1 MSRVFRLCFC
11 YRFWWNVIRLNCSSN
26 IRLLN
31 STPLRHCRFLGD
43 LLRTVKSSE
52 LLVHSFSVLVSIP
65 CFNMRSSSYSHM
77 AICGLYNDIAN
88 LRIVTG
94 TRLVSIANE
103 TILDIQ
109 WNSFTEPRFVMQVII
124 KHNPHFSNSEGLSF
138 AALRLTKQ
146 RVKRQYF
153 RFQIS

>member
-11 YRFWWNVIRLNCSSN
+11 YRFWRNVIRLNCSSN
-26 IRLLN
+26 IGLLN
-31 STPLRHCRFLGD
+31 STPLRHCRFLGG
-43 LLRTVKSSE
+43 LLRKVKPSE

-65 CFNMRSSSYSHM
+65 CFNTWSSSCSPT
-77 AICGLYNDIAN
+77 AICEIYNDIAN
-88 LRIVTG
+88 LQIVTS
-94 TRLVSIANE
+94 TCLVSIANE
-103 TILDIQ
+103 SILDIQ

>member
-11 YRFWWNVIRLNCSSN
+11 YRFWRNVIRLNCSSN

-31 STPLRHCRFLGD
+31 STPLRHCRFLGG
-43 LLRTVKSSE
+43 LLHKVRPSE
-52 LLVHSFSVLVSIP
+52 LPVHSFSVLVSIP
-65 CFNMRSSSYSHM
+65 CFSIWSSSYSPM

-88 LRIVTG
+88 LRIVTS
-94 TRLVSIANE
+94 TSLVSIANE
-103 TILDIQ
+103 SILDIQ
-109 WNSFTEPRFVMQVII
+109 WNSFTEPRFVMQVFI
-124 KHNPHFSNSEGLSF
+124 KHNLHFSISACLSF
-138 AALRLTKQ
+138 TALRLTKQ